1 MPSRRLRRLDAP
13 LFQLSLFN
21 SIVCTLG
28 SLVEVLKPCSIKWYQ
43 IGLCLGLSVEE
54 LDTIKASVDHLQ
66 ETLKLKLKRGE
77 ELTWGD
83 VVIALYNVGED
94 ELARQVARTH
104 GQGW

>member
-1 MPSRRLRRLDAP
+1 MYR
-13 LFQLSLFN
+13 LFQLKLN
-21 SIVCTLG
+21 YIVCTFG

-54 LDTIKASVDHLQ
+54 LDTTEESVDRLQ
-66 ETLKLKLKRGE
+66 EMLKLKLKRGE

-94 ELARQVARTH
+94 AIARQVARTH
-104 GQGW
+104 GRGWY